1 MQYIF
6 CQRDVIHSG
15 PLRYEKYI
23 KQITRPVY
31 LHVDG
36 ILHKQDNRVVT
47 TKYQN
52 TGVIDNV
59 YLDTNQSRNKD
70 FLITTIVKW

>member
-1 MQYIF
+1 MRNILAKSL
-6 CQRDVIHSG
+6 D
-15 PLRYEKYI
+15 P
-23 KQITRPVY
+23 Y

-47 TKYQN
+47 TQYQN

-70 FLITTIVKW
+70 FLITTIVKS